1 MAGIIAD
8 VSEDI
13 KKLQQIKAEI
23 ADVKKELK
31 SIDIRV
37 NLDIKEN
44 LEARL
49 KSLTGQYNALITKIA
64 ATEGEMMLA
73 AKKVNEAMNGIS
85 SDPLK
90 SFDAELLK
98 MCDNLNKYF
107 DGLLNKMESMSS
119 LLQMG
124 KTGIDD
130 STANNISTQQLEEL
144 RAKNKELTEQL
155 RSQKEEIKQQ
165 QEEWNELANAIKTN
179 NVSAIEQYKQATS
192 SSSDTIKSAKSELR
206 ALTKDLDE
214 NIKYYDKLA
223 VQIASYKS
231 ILDRLYIAKEKG
243 MTRVPIGDGAT
254 ALISTEL
261 ERFKPQL
268 DDVTQKSKEIALQIS
283 EQRKRQSELN
293 TVIEQGN
300 EKHLR
305 TRTLIMD
312 SREQLIQMRAA
323 GLQNTVQYQQAGEEL
338 GKMRKQMVLVNAE
351 MAYLSNPDKNLATFK
366 AGLSGIASSA
376 SLIVGVMGLVNQK
389 NEEMVL
395 LQTKIQSLLGIV
407 VGLEG
412 SYNMIKKS
420 SILMIAIENAQRKAS
435 IASQTLEAKAKTT
448 NIALTWSEVA
458 AQKALNMVAKANPY
472 VLLASAILTVIGGI
486 WLLVKANKEAK
497 NVTKDLLST
506 EQELALARRKAVSDS
521 IKERTELDLLYKKLK
536 DTSLSTKERN
546 SAVNEWMK
554 KYPQHSN
561 IMNGE
566 LVNLGK
572 LELAYRSLSKQIIES
587 ARARAYT
594 DKITELTKKRE
605 EAEFRRLNSLNT
617 LEKSKIALAS
627 NGSDLQKTITQN
639 AKKQYDAIAKEVAN
653 YDSKIVYI
661 QKKIK
666 VDDLFPQLEKGTY
679 DYWQQ
684 QVQIADVALK
694 QIDSKQ
700 KALLDN
706 AVKDPKKDLYGL
718 GIDKSIVDSYK
729 QAIKL
734 KTEAEKELKVY
745 DSSFKQESAAEKLR
759 KEQEK
764 YNQLLD
770 KQALEQKRSAEDLQ
784 NQVDE
789 SRIKAM
795 NEGSKKTIA
804 QMELNFEKE
813 LQVIDRQKEDAL
825 RKKVEDARSAF
836 ESNPKNKGKSF
847 DATGIKLS
855 DDENKYF
862 EELYKSAIV
871 NNEKAYSELANQYLS
886 YTDQRLAIEKKF
898 NDDIALLQEARK
910 KAEEKGDTDEVAK
923 IDRSIGKRTETKN
936 EDVFKLDAEQFK
948 KSMNW
953 EQVFGNLDKV
963 STDTLKKLKSNLK
976 DFISAQKDLSP
987 ENLKELV
994 DAIERIDDKVS
1005 ERNLFEAMETSF
1017 KSLKFATDAEREAQ
1031 EAYNKALKEGTD
1043 EEKKN
1048 AKATLESAKNSK
1060 QKALSEATTSLHKG
1074 VDEIGQYVEA
1084 GNEVIDIMKTL
1095 GVKTPEWLEGTM
1107 SGFGEI
1113 LNGLSNIDLTKPMS
1127 IVTGGLQTI
1136 KGALTSVIS
1145 LGGLIP
1151 GFGGAD
1157 YSSYNEMVSKYDD
1170 LLDTWDALLEKKRA
1184 YINES
1189 YGAEAIKAGDEA
1201 LDLLNTEKEITKQL
1215 ADSRLNSGS
1224 SAGSHSLWYRMWKG
1238 SYKFEGQN
1246 WRDVAGDVMRG
1257 LQKEGLGNVSF
1268 NGMGDMLNMT
1278 SEQLLWIKKNYT
1290 GLWTTMDGD
1299 FRGYLEQL
1307 IEYGETEQSIIESI
1321 QDQLTQTSFDNVY
1334 SNFFDTLMDM
1344 KAEASDF
1351 SDDLNE
1357 MFMRS
1362 LLSNEIGTKYKNKLG
1377 EWYEKWSE
1385 TMKLKD
1391 DAKRKLE
1398 LEKLREEYEGYVNSA
1413 IQERNDLANS
1423 IGYTGDTESF
1433 SQSSTKKGFEAM
1445 SQDTGEEL
1453 NGRFTALQAFNEEI
1467 KNQSVV
1473 QSQSLNL
1480 LTAKADTIL
1489 SVNTEARNIADDTRD
1504 LIANSYLELMQISEN
1519 TGNSA
1524 KYLKD
1529 IKADMAEVKK
1539 NTSKL

>member
-1 MAGIIAD
+1 MAGIISNVDSD
-8 VSEDI
+8 VQ
-13 KKLQQIKAEI
+13 KLRKLKNEI
-23 ADVKKELK
+23 EEVKKALK
-31 SIDIRV
+31 GINIKVDIDIA
-37 NLDIKEN
+37 KGM
-44 LEARL
+44 EAQL
-49 KSLTGQYNALITKIA
+49 KSLTEQYNALVAKVAEAEGKIMLSTKRINDA
-64 ATEGEMMLA
+64 SERIIQAQEKLS
-73 AKKVNEAMNGIS
+73 KVTGIS
-85 SDPLK
+85 SQPTATQSTPSNAAETASVKAQAKAYDELK
-90 SFDAELLK
+90 DEIDGIIGTRSQNIKRMIEESNAIRLINAEIKKITKSQGEYSSLSSTQKVCLEQLNNSLLTHK
-98 MCDNLNKYF
+98 TALAEVRQNLNNNVKM
-107 DGLLNKMESMSS
+107 DNAAATSMNGLSQS
-119 LLQMG
+119 LSRMR
-124 KTGIDD
+124 I
-130 STANNISTQQLEEL
+130 AY
-144 RAKNKELTEQL
+144 RELTEEERNSPFGKQL
-155 RSQKEEIKQQ
+155 LASINQADSKIKELDATIGNHQRNVGNYGNSFNDLLGKVQSVPGPIGNVTTSIQSLTKASLTFIATPIGAVLAAISAALAVLSSWFNRTEEGQNALNVASAYFKQTLDSILDVVDDAGEWIWKAFTKPKEALTDLVDFLEGQVMNRLKAFGKMGEAIWKIFSGDFSEGFNDFGNAYMQGVTGIADAGKKASAFMDETNKKAQKRMEIAQKQ
-165 QEEWNELANAIKTN
+165 NELDVKERKNIVERSKLEAKINELREKAYDERIPEKERAKAIKEA
-179 NVSAIEQYKQATS
+179 S
-192 SSSDTIKSAKSELR
+192 
-206 ALTKDLDE
+206 ALTK
-214 NIKYYDKLA
+214 KMYD
-223 VQIASYKS
+223 
-231 ILDRLYIAKEKG
+231 D
-243 MTRVPIGDGAT
+243 
-254 ALISTEL
+254 
-261 ERFKPQL
+261 
-268 DDVTQKSKEIALQIS
+268 EIALAQERYEIVRDTNALS
-283 EQRKRQSELN
+283 HSNKDAKMKEAQAEAAVNRLRASQAAAQRALLRQSN
-293 TVIEQGN
+293 RFN
-300 EKHLR
+300 
-305 TRTLIMD
+305 
-312 SREQLIQMRAA
+312 
-323 GLQNTVQYQQAGEEL
+323 N
-338 GKMRKQMVLVNAE
+338 
-351 MAYLSNPDKNLATFK
+351 SNK
-366 AGLSGIASSA
+366 
-376 SLIVGVMGLVNQK
+376 
-389 NEEMVL
+389 
-395 LQTKIQSLLGIV
+395 
-407 VGLEG
+407 
-412 SYNMIKKS
+412 
-420 SILMIAIENAQRKAS
+420 
-435 IASQTLEAKAKTT
+435 
-448 NIALTWSEVA
+448 
-458 AQKALNMVAKANPY
+458 
-472 VLLASAILTVIGGI
+472 
-486 WLLVKANKEAK
+486 
-497 NVTKDLLST
+497 
-506 EQELALARRKAVSDS
+506 
-521 IKERTELDLLYKKLK
+521 LD
-536 DTSLSTKERN
+536 T
-546 SAVNEWMK
+546 
-554 KYPQHSN
+554 
-561 IMNGE
+561 
-566 LVNLGK
+566 
-572 LELAYRSLSKQIIES
+572 
-587 ARARAYT
+587 
-594 DKITELTKKRE
+594 
-605 EAEFRRLNSLNT
+605 
-617 LEKSKIALAS
+617 
-627 NGSDLQKTITQN
+627 
-639 AKKQYDAIAKEVAN
+639 
-653 YDSKIVYI
+653 
-661 QKKIK
+661 
-666 VDDLFPQLEKGTY
+666 
-679 DYWQQ
+679 
-684 QVQIADVALK
+684 
-694 QIDSKQ
+694 
-700 KALLDN
+700 
-706 AVKDPKKDLYGL
+706 
-718 GIDKSIVDSYK
+718 
-729 QAIKL
+729 
-734 KTEAEKELKVY
+734 
-745 DSSFKQESAAEKLR
+745 LR
-759 KEQEK
+759 KNQEK
-764 YNQLLD
+764 YNLLLD

-1005 ERNLFEAMETSF
+1005 ERNPFEAMETSF